1 MGISNRMEGWLYLI
15 RLNRL
20 GLQYSR
26 KRYFILEKSCLKNFK
41 SKPKINAQV
50 PLRCAVIDSCIR
62 VTDCGRESYHRKV
75 LFIFTLYNNSD
86 QNDQLKF
93 GATSPEEAAR
103 WIHSLQN
110 VAFTAEQSSVA
121 CTPMHAQPFRLSF
134 SKKAIHQNCYHRT
147 HSSFVNM
154 DAITSD
160 VIAPSSWK
168 IFGCE
173 NGLRLFT
180 EAKDVHS
187 SGVSWGENP
196 AIMAVGIVPGSSE
209 AVFQTIMSLGPERLE
224 WDFFFH
230 KGNVIE
236 RLDGHTDIVHVM
248 LHCDSL
254 PWGMRQRDL
263 LYRRY
268 WRREDDGSYVIL
280 YHSVYHKNC
289 PPQPGYVRA
298 TVKSGGYVIS
308 PANQG
313 KESVVKHMLSIDWR
327 LWRSYIRKAPARDVT
342 ISMLGRIAALRELFR
357 AKTGLFSSGYLSSKH
372 ASDNDLPQLEKE
384 EIKSEIENAQKLIK
398 VEEEDSF
405 EDEHNNACVA
415 TSSLMG
421 LHDMGDEF
429 FDVPGPS
436 ADEKPENEWSSDLS
450 PDRHYPDKQ
459 QPQLSSATVLVKKWH
474 GLAVQKKGY
483 MELQEASREENRAS
497 FCYGTTLA
505 KDGSCNSPC
514 SWTTADPS
522 SFLIRGNSYL
532 QDRQKVKAKGCMMQ
546 IVGADWLRS
555 DKREDNLGGRTGG
568 IVQKSAEQGKPDFFL
583 IINFQ
588 VPGAT
593 SHNLALYFMIKTPLE
608 EIPLL
613 EQFVNGDDAYRA
625 SRFKLIPY
633 ISEGSWIVKQSVGK
647 KACLVGQALK
657 VNFIRGKNYLEL
669 DIDAGS
675 STVARG
681 VVNLVL
687 GYLNNLVIELAFLIQ
702 ANTQDELPEALL
714 GACRLNHLNISKA
727 VLAEK

>member
-1 MGISNRMEGWLYLI
+1 MEGWLYLI
-15 RLNRL
+15 RVNRI

-26 KRYFILEKSCLKNFK
+26 KRYFILEQSCLKSFK
-41 SKPKINAQV
+41 SKPKINAQE
-50 PLRCAVIDSCIR
+50 PLRCAIVDSCIR

-75 LFIFTLYNNSD
+75 LFIFTLYSNSD

-93 GATSPEEAAR
+93 GAKCPEEAAK

-110 VAFTAEQSSVA
+110 AAFSPAQSSVA
-121 CTPMHAQPFRLSF
+121 CTPMHSHPFRLSF
-134 SKKAIHQNCYHRT
+134 SKKAIHRNCYHWT
-147 HSSFVNM
+147 HASFVNM
-154 DAITSD
+154 DAMTSD

-180 EAKDVHS
+180 ETKDVHTI
-187 SGVSWGENP
+187 GVNWGDHP
-196 AIMAVGIVPGSSE
+196 AIMAVGIVPGPPE
-209 AVFQTIMSLGPERLE
+209 AVFDTVMSVGPARFE

-230 KGNVIE
+230 KGSVIE
-236 RLDGHTDIVHVM
+236 RLDGHTDIVHM
-248 LHCDSL
+248 ILHSDSL

-280 YHSVYHKNC
+280 YHSVYHEKC

-298 TVKSGGYVIS
+298 TVKSGGYVFS
-308 PANQG
+308 PSNQG
-313 KESVVKHMLSIDWR
+313 KESVVKHMLSIDWK

-342 ISMLGRIAALRELFR
+342 ISMLGRVAALRELYR
-357 AKTGLFSSGYLSSKH
+357 ARAGLFSADYLFSKH
-372 ASDNDLPQLEKE
+372 ASDNDLALLEQEK
-384 EIKSEIENAQKLIK
+384 IKSETQNPRKLIN
-398 VEEEDSF
+398 VEKDSF
-405 EDEHNNACVA
+405 EDEHVNARVVR
-415 TSSLMG
+415 SSLMG
-421 LHDMGDEF
+421 LQDMGDEF
-429 FDVPGPS
+429 FDVPNPS
-436 ADEKPENEWSSDLS
+436 DNDLPENEWSSELS
-450 PDRHYPDKQ
+450 PDRHDLDKQ
-459 QPQLSSATVLVKKWH
+459 QPRQSSTSVLVKKLH
-474 GLAVQKKGY
+474 GLAVHKKGY
-483 MELQEASREENRAS
+483 MELQEAAREGARVSS
-497 FCYGTTLA
+497 FCYGTTLS
-505 KDGSCNSPC
+505 KDGSCSLPC
-514 SWTTADPS
+514 SWTSADPS
-522 SFLIRGNSYL
+522 SFLIRGKSYL
-532 QDRQKVKAKGCMMQ
+532 QDRQKVKAKGSLMQ
-546 IVGADWLRS
+546 MVGVDWLRS
-555 DKREDNLGGRTGG
+555 DKREDNLGGRVGG
-568 IVQKSAEQGKPDFFL
+568 IVQKSAGQGKPDFFL

-593 SHNLALYFMIKTPLE
+593 SHNLAVYFMTKTPLE

-613 EQFVNGDDAYRA
+613 EQFVNGDDTFRS

-647 KACLVGQALK
+647 KACLVCQALQ

-675 STVARG
+675 STVAKG

-702 ANTQDELPEALL
+702 ANTEDELPEALI